1 MGQSNPFVLAR
12 VALALVLGTVGGA
25 VFVWLSLP
33 LPWMLGAIVAN
44 VAGSLLMLP
53 LWSPLRIRRIVAV
66 IIGLMLG
73 SSFGPDTLDQLTT
86 WIASMSM
93 LVVYLMVSAC
103 IVVPYY
109 RWVGGMDPLTA
120 FFAGMPGGLAEM
132 TFLGQD
138 MGADDRLIVM
148 AHAGRVVVVV
158 LLVAMTARFIP
169 GYDPTQRLSAG
180 VSFSQISLTS
190 VLALTIAGIAGFYL
204 ARSLRLP
211 AYHLIGPMFCS
222 AVLHVSGIVDQPPP
236 KELVA
241 GAQVVLG
248 TIVGCRFIGTKP
260 RQILRALILGMGA
273 TCIMLMITVLFA
285 VLLYNVTGQNPVLL
299 VLAYSPGGLAEMSL
313 VALAL
318 GENIAFVAAHH
329 LARISFVVLVAPLAL
344 TGWNRW
350 RNK

>member
-1 MGQSNPFVLAR
+1 VAPPDSAALAR
-12 VALALVLGTVGGA
+12 IALALTLGTVGGA
-25 VFVWLSLP
+25 VFDWLSLP

-44 VAGSLLMLP
+44 VTGTLLKLP
-53 LWSPLRIRRIVAV
+53 LGSPIRIRRIVAV
-66 IIGLMLG
+66 VIGLMLG
-73 SSFGPDTLDQLTT
+73 SSFGPDTLGQLTT
-86 WIASMSM
+86 WIASLSM

-138 MGADDRLIVM
+138 MGADDRSIVM

-158 LLVAMTARFIP
+158 LLVALTARLIP

-180 VSFSQISLTS
+180 VSFSQISLPS
-190 VLALTIAGIAGFYL
+190 VLALTVAGIVGFYL

-248 TIVGCRFIGTKP
+248 TIVGCRFIGTSP
-260 RQILRALILGMGA
+260 RLILRALVLGMGA
-273 TCIMLMITVLFA
+273 TCIMLTITVFFA

-344 TGWNRW
+344 NGWNKW
-350 RNK
+350 RKR